1 MSVASSGQLCIQ
13 LAVILQQYSCLTAG
27 IKVENLQLSPDCKRL
42 AYAKRTKSQLYLN
55 HTFSLLLKHSAMQS
69 AFM

>member
-27 IKVENLQLSPDCKRL
+27 IKVENLELSPDCKRL
-42 AYAKRTKSQLYLN
+42 AYA
-55 HTFSLLLKHSAMQS
+55 
-69 AFM
+69 